1 MEENP
6 TKESENIRQET
17 NNSAIVARC
26 LVPFAAAGFVLLF
39 GVNFAVIFLCIFLV
53 SAGLLSAAMGALYTL
68 GIIGVASDLAPP
80 ALVCVGLFCLFFGLF
95 LGFSAIKLA
104 PFSARLFDR
113 YIHILRGKSWRRI
126 YYRKKGKNYMGL
138 CLATAMVALLG
149 TVGAQLLSVRLLGFK
164 STVVKDTVTITT
176 ATPAKYIYI
185 STTGLNIQVKPYD
198 GTDIVVE
205 YTNDSPVLIS
215 ESDVNYLRLVQ
226 DDSFTLSLF
235 SLEQFNYHMTVLLP
249 QNDYRELYLDSG
261 SGDITLEKT
270 FADYTDIRT
279 RSGNITVNSAKEK
292 ISAKAISGDISCTYS
307 AFENAG
313 TFETKSGNI
322 EILMPNAS
330 EVTLSYRTDGGK
342 LKSDLLGLPED
353 YYGCIDVNAAENM
366 SNPHYLYVTTEL
378 GGMELKKTE

>member
-6 TKESENIRQET
+6 TKETENIRQET
-17 NNSAIVARC
+17 KKSAIAARC
-26 LVPFAAAGFVLLF
+26 LVPFAAAGFILLF

-80 ALVCVGLFCLFFGLF
+80 ALVCVGIFCLFFGLF
-95 LGFSAIKLA
+95 LGFSEMKLA

-113 YIHILRGKSWRRI
+113 YVHVFRGKSWRRI
-126 YYRKKGKNYMGL
+126 YYRKKGKNYMAL
-138 CLATAMVALLG
+138 CLATAGVALLG

-164 STVVKDTVTITT
+164 STVVKDSLTLP
-176 ATPAKYIYI
+176 AAKYIYI
-185 STTGLNIQVKPYD
+185 STTGLNFQIKPYD
-198 GTDIVVE
+198 GTEIAVE

-215 ESDVNYLRLVQ
+215 ESNVNHLRLVQ

-235 SLEQFNYHMTVLLP
+235 SLEQFNYHMTVFLP
-249 QNDYRELYLDSG
+249 QNDYREFYLDSG
-261 SGDITLEKT
+261 SGDIVLEKT

-292 ISAKAISGDISCTYS
+292 ISAKAVSGNISCTYS

-322 EILMPNAS
+322 KILMPNSS

-353 YYGCIDVNAAENM
+353 HYGCVDVEAAENM
-366 SNPHYLYVTTEL
+366 SNPHFLYITTEL
-378 GGMELKKTE
+378 GSMELKKSEE